1 MSPPLPQSPSW
12 LRRCPRQFPHMELG
26 ITLAGKPRQQAA
38 LPAPLTKSGTR
49 DVAGGVSPGTHSSGG
64 CSSERGAPLPHHWF
78 PPGVLLSHPGGSLLS
93 ALLSTTPDTCQLSVQ
108 ASLVPLPRV
117 SCCREFYITMVK
129 WTTSTKVAVNWLS
142 WVQNVSILTLCVA
155 TAGVCTKVVGL
166 GLEAGTSRG
175 IRVTCERGRETHM
188 HTT

>member
-1 MSPPLPQSPSW
+1 
-12 LRRCPRQFPHMELG
+12 
-26 ITLAGKPRQQAA
+26 
-38 LPAPLTKSGTR
+38 
-49 DVAGGVSPGTHSSGG
+49 
-64 CSSERGAPLPHHWF
+64 
-78 PPGVLLSHPGGSLLS
+78 
-93 ALLSTTPDTCQLSVQ
+93 
-108 ASLVPLPRV
+108 
-117 SCCREFYITMVK
+117 MVK

-142 WVQNVSILTLCVA
+142 WVQNVSILTFCVA

>member
-1 MSPPLPQSPSW
+1 MSPPPQSPSW

-26 ITLAGKPRQQAA
+26 IPVAGKPRQQAA
-38 LPAPLTKSGTR
+38 LPAPLTKSGTG
-49 DVAGGVSPGTHSSGG
+49 DVAAGVSPGTHSPGG
-64 CSSERGAPLPHHWF
+64 CSSERGAPLPRCWF
-78 PPGVLLSHPGGSLLS
+78 PLGVPLSHPGGSLLS

-108 ASLVPLPRV
+108 ASLVPSPHV
-117 SCCREFYITMVK
+117 SCCREYYITMVK
-129 WTTSTKVAVNWLS
+129 WRTSTKVAMNWLS

-166 GLEAGTSRG
+166 GWEAGTSRG
-175 IRVTCERGRETHM
+175 IGVTCERGRETHM